1 MSPERLPDRYFDDLY
16 AGSADPW
23 GFQDRWYERRKRKLT
38 MALLPRPRYRYGF
51 EPGCSLGVL
60 TEALAGRCDRL
71 LATDVSPAALSAA
84 RERLGGQDHVTFRSW
99 ALGDAW
105 PDEQFDIVVLS
116 EVLYYL
122 QAPLLREV
130 LPRAVAALAPGGTLL
145 AVHWRHPVAD
155 YPLGGDEVHAEL
167 GRTPGLAVTARYQDL
182 DVVGECFQRIPPEP
196 VSVATAEG
204 LV

>member
-1 MSPERLPDRYFDDLY
+1 MTSERLPDRYFDDLY
-16 AGSADPW
+16 AGAADPW
-23 GFQDRWYERRKRKLT
+23 GFQDRWYERRKRALT
-38 MALLPRPRYRYGF
+38 AALLPRPRYRSGF

-60 TEALAGRCDRL
+60 TEVLASRCDHL
-71 LATDVSPAALSAA
+71 LATDVSPAALAAA
-84 RERLGGQDHVTFRSW
+84 RERLAGKDHVTFRSW

-105 PDEQFDIVVLS
+105 PDEQFDLVVLS

-122 QAPLLREV
+122 QASLLRAV
-130 LPRAVAALAPGGTLL
+130 LPQAVAALEPGGTLL

-167 GRTPGLAVTARYQDL
+167 GRTPGLAVTARYRDV
-182 DVVGECFQRIPPEP
+182 DVVAECVQRIPPAP